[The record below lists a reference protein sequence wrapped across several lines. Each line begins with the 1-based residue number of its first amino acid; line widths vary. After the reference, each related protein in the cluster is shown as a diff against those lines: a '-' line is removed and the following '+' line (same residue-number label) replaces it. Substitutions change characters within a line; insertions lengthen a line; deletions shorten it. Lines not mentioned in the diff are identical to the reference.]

1 MEQEMGRTMT
11 SAESEKKASDAVADV
26 VPGMDEVAEAICCA
40 AVLKV
45 AELGWY
51 SDQMAA
57 LERDTCKTFGDKTMG
72 KVRVT

>member
-1 MEQEMGRTMT
+1 MT
-11 SAESEKKASDAVADV
+11 SAEFEKKARDAVADV

-45 AELGWY
+45 AKLGWC
-51 SDQMAA
+51 SDQMTA
-57 LERDTCKTFGDKTMG
+57 LERGTCKTVGDKTMG

>member
-1 MEQEMGRTMT
+1 MT
-11 SAESEKKASDAVADV
+11 SAESEEKARDAVADV
-26 VPGMDEVAEAICCA
+26 VPGMDEVAEAICYA
-40 AVLKV
+40 AVLNV

-57 LERDTCKTFGDKTMG
+57 LERGTCKTVGDKTMK